1 MPDLYAFKAQV
12 GMFEPS
18 VLQDQNVCIHYL
30 QERHYRQVA
39 FLESIP
45 PFQCI
50 DLGALAAGTRSPKTN
65 IVNLEMATNE
75 FALFRWYCLDNVQ
88 IYLFLPSGVAKFEL
102 RNIQVPYDY
111 KTLQRDPNL
120 VSTELCVWENN
131 RPAIEAVNGMDY
143 ALHAVRIIAMGYRF
157 YTVALKKEVID
168 AIQGGREPCTHVWC
182 SGRGQG

>member
-1 MPDLYAFKAQV
+1 MADLYAFKAQL
-12 GMFEPS
+12 GMFDPLA
-18 VLQDQNVCIHYL
+18 LQDHNVCIHYL
-30 QERHYRQVA
+30 EERHYRQVN

-50 DLGALAAGTRSPKTN
+50 DLGGLAAQTRTARTALP
-65 IVNLEMATNE
+65 NLEMANDE
-75 FALFRWYCLDNVQ
+75 FALLRWYCLDNVQ

-111 KTLQRDPNL
+111 KTLQRDPKL
-120 VSTELCVWENN
+120 VSTEFCVWQNN
-131 RPAIEAVNGMDY
+131 RPSVEAVNGMDY

-157 YTVALKKEVID
+157 HTIALPTATID
-168 AIQGGREPCTHVWC
+168 AIKAGREPCIHTWC